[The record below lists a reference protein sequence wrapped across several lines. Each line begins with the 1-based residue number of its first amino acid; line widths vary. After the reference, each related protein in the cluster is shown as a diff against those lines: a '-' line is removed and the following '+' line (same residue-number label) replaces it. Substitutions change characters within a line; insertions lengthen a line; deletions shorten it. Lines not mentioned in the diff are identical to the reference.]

1 VTFRCLGLIL
11 KGMKINCTSNK
22 SVSINRALVTVLI
35 ALLLSGCA
43 GFGGGTSVLGT
54 SSEIDLNADVESIA
68 AGVSRFDANTAL
80 TSSAT
85 TLQDYVD
92 ISNNNETI
100 LNSIE
105 TSVQKFKSDIQ
116 EAWED
121 LPAEDGPSSPSRGK
135 LLKWAEGYETWI
147 YYQREMQKLGSACTI
162 TSQTKSEYEIC
173 ALNDFNRAMDFERL
187 SRSDLSNAIQGIQE
201 WRESI
206 GANNG

>member
-1 VTFRCLGLIL
+1 
-11 KGMKINCTSNK
+11 MKNNHTLSR
-22 SVSINRALVTVLI
+22 SVSINLALVSVLI
-35 ALLLSGCA
+35 VLLLSGCA
-43 GFGGGTSVLGT
+43 GFGGGTSMLGA

-92 ISNNNETI
+92 ISNNNENI

-105 TSVQKFKSDIQ
+105 TSVQKFKCDIQ
-116 EAWED
+116 EVWED

-162 TSQTKSEYEIC
+162 TSQTKSEYDNC
-173 ALNDFNRAMDFERL
+173 ALNNFNRAMEFERL
-187 SRSDLSNAIQGIQE
+187 SRSELSSAVQSIQD

-206 GANNG
+206 GVGNG

>member
-1 VTFRCLGLIL
+1 
-11 KGMKINCTSNK
+11 MKINKNSST
-22 SVSINRALVTVLI
+22 SVSFYRGLVVLLV

-43 GFGGGTSVLGT
+43 GFSGASSVLGT
-54 SSEIDLNADVESIA
+54 SAEIDLNADVESIA
-68 AGVSRFDANTAL
+68 DGVSRFDANTAL

-92 ISNNNETI
+92 ISNNNEDI

-105 TSVQKFKSDIQ
+105 TSVQKFKADIQ

-121 LPAEDGPSSPSRGK
+121 LPAEDVASTPSRAK

-162 TSQTKSEYEIC
+162 TSQTKSEYDIC
-173 ALNDFNRAMDFERL
+173 AISNLNRAMEFERL
-187 SRSDLSNAIQGIQE
+187 SRSDLTPAIQGIQE
-201 WRESI
+201 WRESV
-206 GANNG
+206 GASNG

>member
-1 VTFRCLGLIL
+1 
-11 KGMKINCTSNK
+11 MKNNHTLSR
-22 SVSINRALVTVLI
+22 SVSINLALVSVLI
-35 ALLLSGCA
+35 VLLLSGCA
-43 GFGGGTSVLGT
+43 GFGGGTSMLGA

-92 ISNNNETI
+92 ISNNNENI

-116 EAWED
+116 EVWED

-162 TSQTKSEYEIC
+162 TSQTKSEYDNC
-173 ALNDFNRAMDFERL
+173 ALNNFNRAMEFERL
-187 SRSDLSNAIQGIQE
+187 SRSELSSAVQSIQD

-206 GANNG
+206 GVGNG